1 VQASVQLRHVT
12 TRAGLKQPAHNH
24 TTSRKSKLGTTG
36 LLPRWTVIR
45 VTTLQRCQRVQSEQ
59 AKTRKGKKNQ
69 TVKEVVHQQG
79 TASAHTQN
87 NLIPQ
92 PQQVTTPAT
101 SCKDQIEGQENRDH
115 KHTQRNTDG
124 KNVQKRTQQK
134 ASVPSSGTK
143 AFQEHKAQAYSQG
156 TATKTN
162 QNQLGPQKT
171 RKSTSHKQL
180 QLQQATAS
188 ECSDK
193 SDTSLREKRR
203 RNFYTVLNEA
213 ITPLTLRCARC
224 SQGKDYKMHLQQRQ
238 DARNGT

>member
-1 VQASVQLRHVT
+1 MPESAE
-12 TRAGLKQPAHNH
+12 RAGQDKERKKEPNRERGCASTRYRLSAHAKQLDSTTATGNDPCNKLQRPNRRAREPRPQAH
-24 TTSRKSKLGTTG
+24 TTQHRRQECLKADTTKGQRAIQRHKGVPGTQSTSILARNSNKNETKS
-36 LLPRWTVIR
+36 I
-45 VTTLQRCQRVQSEQ
+45 
-59 AKTRKGKKNQ
+59 
-69 TVKEVVHQQG
+69 
-79 TASAHTQN
+79 
-87 NLIPQ
+87 
-92 PQQVTTPAT
+92 
-101 SCKDQIEGQENRDH
+101 
-115 KHTQRNTDG
+115 
-124 KNVQKRTQQK
+124 
-134 ASVPSSGTK
+134 
-143 AFQEHKAQAYSQG
+143 
-156 TATKTN
+156 
-162 QNQLGPQKT
+162 GPTKT